1 MRVSRA
7 ILKVILLS
15 TFGVMSGKMGQKT
28 CLRLNGTST
37 NWSKQYN
44 QMGNINNANLDYILR
59 WEGGLSKHSKDS
71 ASSDCVPDGSGVHT
85 NKGVTF
91 RSFKAQFGDSPEA
104 IKRFYEMSKEDWMQ
118 IYRLYWDGI
127 KADDIESDLIAEFWA
142 DFAWGSGVYGAAKQ
156 LQKFIVSEGFNIAI
170 DGKVGKQTLS
180 TLNRL
185 IHMKGEAY
193 VYLKSY
199 DHRVQFLRGLDSFKH
214 FGRGWLNRLQDF
226 HAYAKKQ
233 LS

>member
-1 MRVSRA
+1 
-7 ILKVILLS
+7 
-15 TFGVMSGKMGQKT
+15 
-28 CLRLNGTST
+28 
-37 NWSKQYN
+37 
-44 QMGNINNANLDYILR
+44 MGNINNANLDYILR
-59 WEGGLSKHSKDS
+59 WEGGLSKHPNDS

-156 LQKFIVSEGFNIAI
+156 LQKFIVSEGFSIAV

-199 DHRVQFLRGLDSFKH
+199 DHRVQFLQQLKSFKH

>member
-199 DHRVQFLRGLDSFKH
+199 DHRVNFLRGLDSFKH